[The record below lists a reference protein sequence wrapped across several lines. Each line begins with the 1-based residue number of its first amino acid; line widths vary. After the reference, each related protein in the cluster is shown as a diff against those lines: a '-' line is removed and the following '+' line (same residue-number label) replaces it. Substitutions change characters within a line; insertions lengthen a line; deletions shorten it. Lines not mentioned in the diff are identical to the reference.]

1 MQGQNFTVLVIIAG
15 NVIINHANIVVIMF
29 KDKHMYGNCRLSPSK
44 EQSCLPKNSEKNFSM
59 HIFFSGHLSEVIFQ
73 K

>member
-1 MQGQNFTVLVIIAG
+1 MKGQNFTVLVIISG

-29 KDKHMYGNCRLSPSK
+29 KDKHMYSNCRLSPSK
-44 EQSCLPKNSEKNFSM
+44 EQSCLPKHSENFSM
-59 HIFFSGHLSEVIFQ
+59 HFFFSGNLSEVIFQ